1 MLSLCF
7 EKCGLVGHTKAAL
20 DIFVE
25 KFYSCYRDGLNGG
38 KDLRSLA
45 SLYFFIR
52 ILIFVVIVVQSEVIF
67 FICLALIFCGTS
79 LVVAIVRPYKE
90 AYMTNLDTLIFNCLV
105 SGKHIIHSL
114 SLSRAWICKTC
125 VNCHGH
131 CL

>member
-1 MLSLCF
+1 MLLPALLLALYPLRCCRFVF

-20 DIFVE
+20 DISVE

-79 LVVAIVRPYKE
+79 LFVAIVRPYKK
-90 AYMTNLDTLIFNCLV
+90 AYMTNLDTLVLTALSLV
-105 SGKHIIHSL
+105 STL
-114 SLSRAWICKTC
+114 
-125 VNCHGH
+125 
-131 CL
+131 

>member
-1 MLSLCF
+1 M
-7 EKCGLVGHTKAAL
+7 
-20 DIFVE
+20 E

-79 LVVAIVRPYKE
+79 LFVAIVRPYKE
-90 AYMTNLDTLIFNCLV
+90 AYMTNLDTLILTALSLV
-105 SGKHIIHSL
+105 STLYILYLYLVPGYARLASIAMVIVYSL
-114 SLSRAWICKTC
+114 PLVGFCIVTPRACAGVK
-125 VNCHGH
+125 
-131 CL
+131 